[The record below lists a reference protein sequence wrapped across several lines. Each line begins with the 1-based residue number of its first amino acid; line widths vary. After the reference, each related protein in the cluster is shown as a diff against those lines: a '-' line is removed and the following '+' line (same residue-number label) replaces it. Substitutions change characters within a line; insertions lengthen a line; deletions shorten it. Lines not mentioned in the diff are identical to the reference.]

1 MAMSQTATLVSVAL
15 DATQEPPL
23 YVQLF
28 EQVRDLI
35 LSGRLKPRQRLPST
49 RALAKD
55 LNVSRTTTLAAYEQL
70 MSEGYIEGREGSGA
84 YVAPTLPEDLLL
96 VRSPQKPGGA
106 VPGFTTSP
114 RAPDTAVPAERR
126 TDRAFSSSGHD
137 ARLFP
142 FAEWSRLLAK
152 SWRAPRPELLHL
164 EHGFGYLP
172 LRHAIAAH
180 LRELRGVECTAEQ
193 VVITSSAAQS
203 VSLLVRTLLG
213 RSDTVFVE
221 DPGYPTIYRALEGL
235 GTNAV
240 PSEVDDQGFT
250 IPDEARGNTSAS
262 AAIITPSRQYPL
274 GMTMPL
280 TRRLEVLSWAEATDT
295 WIIEDDYDSEYRY
308 VGRPLS
314 ALMSLDRIGRVI
326 YVGSFSKTMFKSL
339 RLGFVIVP
347 HALIGPVQ
355 ATLRA
360 DGAGASAIAQPA
372 MSEFISS
379 GQFAAHI
386 RRMRRIYS
394 ERQQALLSA
403 LDTGFDGLLDVPR
416 QSAGMHLPVFFT
428 DALSERLSD
437 IEAAARLSDAGVSA
451 EPLSPHY
458 ERMKPRQG
466 LLLGFAAFT
475 PDELRTAALVMS
487 GVLDQSRFQ

>member
-1 MAMSQTATLVSVAL
+1 MPAAQNATLVSVAL
-15 DATQEPPL
+15 DAAQAPPL

-84 YVAPTLPEDLLL
+84 YVAAMLPEDLLL
-96 VRSPQKPGGA
+96 VRTRSDGVAFNAQALDGI
-106 VPGFTTSP
+106 
-114 RAPDTAVPAERR
+114 D
-126 TDRAFSSSGHD
+126 DREEKTQILPFNSSGQD
-137 ARLFP
+137 VRLFP

-152 SWRAPRPELLHL
+152 SWRSPRPELLHQQR
-164 EHGFGYLP
+164 GFGHLP
-172 LRHAIAAH
+172 LRRAIAAH
-180 LRELRGVECTAEQ
+180 LRELRGVECTAAQ

-203 VSLLVRTLLG
+203 VSFLMRTLLG
-213 RSDTVFVE
+213 RGDTVFVE
-221 DPGYPTIYRALEGL
+221 DPGYPTIYRALEDL
-235 GTNAV
+235 GAATVAT
-240 PSEVDDQGFT
+240 PVDAQGFT
-250 IPDEARGNTSAS
+250 VPDYDRPSPAPS

-280 TRRLEVLSWAEATDT
+280 ARRLEVLNWAEATGT

-314 ALMSLDRIGRVI
+314 ALMSLDRSGRVI
-326 YVGSFSKTMFKSL
+326 YVGSFSKSMFKSL
-339 RLGFVIVP
+339 RLGFIILP
-347 HALIGPVQ
+347 LALIDR
-355 ATLRA
+355 ARDTLYTL
-360 DGAGASAIAQPA
+360 GTSASANAQPA
-372 MSEFISS
+372 LAEFIAS

-394 ERQQALLSA
+394 ERQQSLREA
-403 LDTGFDGLLDVPR
+403 LDTELAGLLEVPR
-416 QSAGMHLPVFFT
+416 QSAGMHLPVFFSKE
-428 DALSERLSD
+428 L
-437 IEAAARLSDAGVSA
+437 AARISDTQARVLLAGADVTA

-458 ERMKPRQG
+458 KEMKPRQG
-466 LLLGFAAFT
+466 LLLGFAAFA
-475 PDELRTAALVMS
+475 PDEIRAAVLRMAQ
-487 GVLDQSRFQ
+487 VLK

>member
-1 MAMSQTATLVSVAL
+1 MNQTATLVSVAL
-15 DATQEPPL
+15 DAAQEPPL

-28 EQVRDLI
+28 EQVRDMI
-35 LSGRLKPRQRLPST
+35 LSGRLRPRQRLPST
-49 RALAKD
+49 RALARD

-84 YVAPTLPEDLLL
+84 YVASTLPEDLLL
-96 VRSPQKPGGA
+96 VRNPLKQNGDASPERSEAAPGA
-106 VPGFTTSP
+106 TRPGEEHRHVLP
-114 RAPDTAVPAERR
+114 
-126 TDRAFSSSGHD
+126 FSTSGHD

-142 FAEWSRLLAK
+142 FADWSRLLAK
-152 SWRAPRPELLHL
+152 SWRAPRPELLQL

-180 LRELRGVECTAEQ
+180 LRELRGVECTADQ
-193 VVITSSAAQS
+193 VVITASAAQS

-213 RSDTVFVE
+213 RGDKVFVE
-221 DPGYPTIYRALEGL
+221 DPGYRTIYSALDSL
-235 GTNAV
+235 GCDAV
-240 PSEVDDQGFT
+240 PTAVDDQGFT
-250 IPDEARGNTSAS
+250 IPSPGDGTAGAQV
-262 AAIITPSRQYPL
+262 AIITPSRQYPL

-280 TRRLEVLSWAEATDT
+280 ARRLEVLSWAEATGT

-314 ALMSLDRIGRVI
+314 ALMSLDQVGRVI

-339 RLGFVIVP
+339 RLGFVILP
-347 HALIGPVQ
+347 HDLIEPAQ
-355 ATLRA
+355 TTLRA
-360 DGAGASAIAQPA
+360 GGFGASAIAQPA
-372 MSEFISS
+372 LAEFISS

-394 ERQQALLSA
+394 ERQQALLGE
-403 LDTGFDGLLDVPR
+403 LDDGFGGLLEVPR

-428 DALSERLSD
+428 EALCARLSD
-437 IEAAARLSDAGVSA
+437 IDAAQRLASTGVTA

-458 ERMKPRQG
+458 KRMKPRQG

-475 PDELRTAALVMS
+475 PVELRNAALVMAD
-487 GVLDQSRFQ
+487 VLS

>member
-1 MAMSQTATLVSVAL
+1 MSQTATLVSVAL
-15 DATQEPPL
+15 DATQDPPL

-28 EQVRDLI
+28 EQVRDMI

-84 YVAPTLPEDLLL
+84 YVAAMLPEDMLL
-96 VRSPQKPGGA
+96 VRSPSKRTEEVPPADIPAASSAGMDDTGA
-106 VPGFTTSP
+106 ALEHDAAQP
-114 RAPDTAVPAERR
+114 
-126 TDRAFSSSGHD
+126 FSSSGHD

-142 FAEWSRLLAK
+142 FADWSRLLAK
-152 SWRAPRPELLHL
+152 SWRSPRPELLHL
-164 EHGFGYLP
+164 QHGFGYRP
-172 LRHAIAAH
+172 LRCAIAAH

-193 VVITSSAAQS
+193 VVITPSAAQS
-203 VSLLVRTLLG
+203 VSLLVRTLLDRG
-213 RSDTVFVE
+213 DQVFVE
-221 DPGYPTIYRALEGL
+221 DPGYPTIYRALENL
-235 GTNAV
+235 GADAV
-240 PSEVDDQGFT
+240 ATAVDNQGFT
-250 IPDEARGNTSAS
+250 VPAAIEHTKGAR

-280 TRRLEVLSWAEATDT
+280 ARRIEVLSWAEATGT

-314 ALMSLDRIGRVI
+314 ALMSLDRVGRVI

-339 RLGFVIVP
+339 RLGFVILP
-347 HALIGPVQ
+347 HDLIGAAH
-355 ATLRA
+355 ATLRS
-360 DGAGASAIAQPA
+360 GSAGASAIAQPA
-372 MSEFISS
+372 LGEFISS

-386 RRMRRIYS
+386 RRMRRVYS
-394 ERQQALLSA
+394 ERQQALLAA
-403 LDTGFDGLLDVPR
+403 LDAGLDGLLEVPR

-428 DALSERLSD
+428 EALSSRLSD
-437 IEAAARLSDAGVSA
+437 IEAAQRLNTAGVTA

-458 ERMKPRQG
+458 KRMKPKQG

-475 PDELRTAALVMS
+475 PDELRAAALVMANLLR
-487 GVLDQSRFQ
+487 G